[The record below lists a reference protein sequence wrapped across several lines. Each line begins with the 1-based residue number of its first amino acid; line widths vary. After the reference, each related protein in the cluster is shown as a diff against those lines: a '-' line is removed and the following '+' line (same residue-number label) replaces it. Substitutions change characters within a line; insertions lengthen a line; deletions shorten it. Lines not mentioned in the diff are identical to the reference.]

1 MSYAEL
7 QVTTNFSFLRGASH
21 AHELAGQAAEL
32 GHRAIAVTDRN
43 TLAGAVRLHQAAKQ
57 AGLRPVIGARLDFT
71 DAPSVLVYP
80 TDRAAYGRLS
90 RMLTTGK
97 RRTTKGE
104 CSLQLADLLEN
115 AEGLLAVALQPDGR
129 LTRAAGEQQL
139 QHLGVLRATFGDRL
153 YLGVQNLL
161 RGDDA
166 RRLAWAIDA
175 VGRLDIP
182 LVATNDVHAH
192 ARGRRALQDVMTC
205 IRERTTLRAVGRRLH
220 ANGERYLKDE
230 AAMRELFAAC
240 PEAVDRTV
248 EIVER
253 CRFDL
258 DTLRYEYPIDTI
270 PAGRTAQQHL
280 VQLTWEGAAR
290 MYPDGVPDKV
300 RGILEHEL
308 ALVDQLAYAPYFLTV
323 HDIVSYAR
331 GEGILCQG
339 RGSAANSAV
348 CYVLGIT
355 AVDPAR
361 SDMLFERFI
370 SPERKEPPDIDVD
383 FENERREEVY
393 QYIYRRYGRERA
405 GLAATVITYRSK
417 SAIRDV
423 GKALGLSSDT
433 IDRLARSAPGWDQ
446 DLTAARLRDAG
457 IDPRDRTARRVLALA
472 GQLYGFPRHLSQHV
486 GGFVITRGRLDES
499 VPIENAA
506 MEDRTCIEWDKDD
519 LDALGMLKIDIL
531 ALGML
536 TCVRKA
542 FEFLEARTGHPFRW
556 HDVPPEDPA
565 VYDML
570 CQADSVGVF
579 QVESRAQMSMLPRLK
594 PRCFYDL
601 VIEVAIVR
609 PGPIQGDMVHPYL
622 RRRQNKEPVA
632 YPKEELRRVL
642 GKTLGVP
649 LFQEQ
654 AMAIAI
660 TAAGFSPGEADQLR
674 RSMSAYRRTG
684 RVAEYRDRMVSGMV
698 ARGYDQAF
706 AEHCFSQIEGFGE
719 YGFPESHA
727 ASFALIVYVSAWL
740 KKHHPA
746 IFCAAILNS
755 QPMGFYAPAQL
766 VRDAREHGV
775 EVRPVDI
782 NHSDW
787 DCALETGPRGLAVRL
802 GMRQVKGMRE
812 VDAARIAA
820 ARGDGYNEPR
830 EVWRRAEVTVATLE
844 RLAEADAWRSMG
856 LDRRS
861 ALWAIR
867 GLGDVPLPLFEAA
880 DRTRRPGDNRPSVE
894 FAGEPQVLLPAMTL
908 GEEVVHDYQSLRL
921 SLKAHPM
928 SLLRRHV
935 AGDGILSTAEMRA
948 AKDGSWVATAG
959 LVLIRQRPGT
969 SSGVIFATLE
979 DETGV
984 ANIIVWPQVYE
995 RYRRAVV
1002 GGRLLEVRGRLQKEG
1017 LVIHLIARHVID
1029 RSPLLRELGRI
1040 DGPDQAEPLLTER
1053 EAVDAMPGSRD
1064 FR

>member
-32 GHRAIAVTDRN
+32 RHGAIAVTDRN
-43 TLAGAVRLHQAAKQ
+43 TLGGAVRLHQAAKQ

-115 AEGLLAVALQPDGR
+115 AEGLLAIALQPDGR
-129 LTRAAGEQQL
+129 LTRAAGEQQM
-139 QHLGVLRATFGDRL
+139 QYLGLLRATFGDRL

-175 VGRLDIP
+175 GARLDIP

-192 ARGRRALQDVMTC
+192 ARSRRALQDVMTC
-205 IRERTTLRAVGRRLH
+205 IRERATLRAVGRRLH

-240 PEAVDRTV
+240 PEAVDRTA

-258 DTLRYEYPIDTI
+258 DALRYEYPIDTI
-270 PAGRTAQQHL
+270 PADRTAQQHL

-308 ALVDQLAYAPYFLTV
+308 TLVDQLAYAPYFLTV

-339 RGSAANSAV
+339 RGSAANSAI

-433 IDRLARSAPGWDQ
+433 IDRLARSAPGWDH
-446 DLTAARLRDAG
+446 DMTAARLRDAG

-632 YPKEELRRVL
+632 FPKEELRRVL

-684 RVAEYRDRMVSGMV
+684 RVAEYRDRMVNGMV

-775 EVRPVDI
+775 EVRPVDV
-782 NHSDW
+782 NNSDW
-787 DCALETGPRGLAVRL
+787 DCSLETGPRGLAVRL

-820 ARGDGYNEPR
+820 ARGDGYN
-830 EVWRRAEVTVATLE
+830 
-844 RLAEADAWRSMG
+844 
-856 LDRRS
+856 
-861 ALWAIR
+861 
-867 GLGDVPLPLFEAA
+867 
-880 DRTRRPGDNRPSVE
+880 
-894 FAGEPQVLLPAMTL
+894 
-908 GEEVVHDYQSLRL
+908 
-921 SLKAHPM
+921 
-928 SLLRRHV
+928 
-935 AGDGILSTAEMRA
+935 
-948 AKDGSWVATAG
+948 
-959 LVLIRQRPGT
+959 
-969 SSGVIFATLE
+969 
-979 DETGV
+979 
-984 ANIIVWPQVYE
+984 
-995 RYRRAVV
+995 
-1002 GGRLLEVRGRLQKEG
+1002 
-1017 LVIHLIARHVID
+1017 
-1029 RSPLLRELGRI
+1029 
-1040 DGPDQAEPLLTER
+1040 
-1053 EAVDAMPGSRD
+1053 
-1064 FR
+1064 